1 MLKKQEDQ
9 KQDAMLSLAEE
20 FKEKIAELNKAHKET
35 IDAMNAYK
43 SDKLADISKEFS
55 LAVTQKEDIVI
66 EYKDDIKQIVDKYDE
81 LIKEEKDKQSDLRY
95 KIDLTNKAIKQGDAN
110 LKEKMANLQLKYLE
124 DKAQLEKAH
133 NDNLEN
139 ENSEF
144 KQEETALNKS
154 IANINE
160 NIDFLNK
167 KIDEVSKKYDV
178 LSDEIEMKKFAIV
191 SIFDGKMKE
200 IDEYYNTLI
209 SDSSN
214 KRKQVDVLN
223 NDVAV
228 VFKKS

>member
-1 MLKKQEDQ
+1 
-9 KQDAMLSLAEE
+9 
-20 FKEKIAELNKAHKET
+20 
-35 IDAMNAYK
+35 
-43 SDKLADISKEFS
+43 
-55 LAVTQKEDIVI
+55 
-66 EYKDDIKQIVDKYDE
+66 
-81 LIKEEKDKQSDLRY
+81 
-95 KIDLTNKAIKQGDAN
+95 
-110 LKEKMANLQLKYLE
+110 MANLQLKYLE

-160 NIDFLNK
+160 NIELLNK